1 MLQVVQEWKHMRD
14 EAANAKAAGDKDRQK
29 AAGMFMRDLKF
40 EMAQIGAA
48 LLHLMQA
55 CRCSCHESH
64 LAS

>member
-1 MLQVVQEWKHMRD
+1 MRD